1 MTGAQKTPTSER
13 GLTHQLGRLE
23 KTHTLYTFSYD
34 TAIMVTGHQRSSDMA
49 RGHVAAAAGAALM
62 MFALAALAC
71 VSWPAAPSSSA
82 LYEPTFE
89 PPPPPPTYET
99 REIPKDTRLRDT
111 AFHMF
116 TDPHHL
122 RVSSSEHVSDDAL
135 LASLTPEQVRK
146 YDPPPA
152 LSHARAPRDEI
163 PSDRSL
169 RQKAFSFLTSRTSKS
184 SAPAAAGGATDS
196 AESAAD
202 FIMGQ
207 SAPPP
212 PPPPPRDTMHVP
224 LFKNVD
230 RGVYNVAAKAAAD
243 VDDFIEGR
251 EKKDVGAK
259 VYREQ
264 GQHSSALVNSPSVG
278 AQNPDALPVAPWDTS
293 ASVNRPSPPP
303 RLPPAA
309 AASSHASSA
318 TTSPGLDSRQG
329 GVGGG
334 GLPSYVPAPSMQGGV
349 AGVGV
354 GGHGLGVPEDNMAT
368 AFMEADKVG
377 LVFVF
382 N

>member
-1 MTGAQKTPTSER
+1 MRVIVPSR
-13 GLTHQLGRLE
+13 
-23 KTHTLYTFSYD
+23 
-34 TAIMVTGHQRSSDMA
+34 DMA
-49 RGHVAAAAGAALM
+49 SGKVAASAGAALM
-62 MFALAALAC
+62 MLAIIALAC
-71 VSWPAAPSSSA
+71 VRWPAALSSSA
-82 LYEPTFE
+82 MYEPTFE
-89 PPPPPPTYET
+89 APPPPPSYET

-122 RVSSSEHVSDDAL
+122 RVPSSDYVSDDAL

-152 LSHARAPRDEI
+152 PSRARAPRDEI

-169 RQKAFSFLTSRTSKS
+169 RQKAFSFLTSRTSKA
-184 SAPAAAGGATDS
+184 SAPAAAGGETDS

-212 PPPPPRDTMHVP
+212 PPSPPRDTMHVP

-230 RGVYNVAAKAAAD
+230 RGVYSVAAKAAAD

-251 EKKDVGAK
+251 EKKDVGPK

-264 GQHSSALVNSPSVG
+264 AQQSSSLVNSPSSG
-278 AQNPDALPVAPWDTS
+278 AVNPDALPVAPWDTS
-293 ASVNRPSPPP
+293 ASVNSPSSPPHP
-303 RLPPAA
+303 PPAA
-309 AASSHASSA
+309 AASAHASPAA
-318 TTSPGLDSRQG
+318 TSSGLDSRQWG
-329 GVGGG
+329 AGRG

-349 AGVGV
+349 ARVGV

-377 LVFVF
+377 LAFVF
-382 N
+382 NREDLDLV